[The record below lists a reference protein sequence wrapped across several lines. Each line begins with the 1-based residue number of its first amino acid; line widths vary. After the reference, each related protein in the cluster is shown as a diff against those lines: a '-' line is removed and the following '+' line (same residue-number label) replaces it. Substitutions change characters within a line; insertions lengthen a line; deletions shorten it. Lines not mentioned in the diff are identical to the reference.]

1 MGRIKIKITKTY
13 RKSDTTTDKNGQLH
27 CKTCGAF
34 ISGRGK
40 KETGGSNKTGI
51 YKRRDKRNKRKNL
64 FN

>member
-1 MGRIKIKITKTY
+1 MGTIKIKVTKKY
-13 RKSDTTTDKNGQLH
+13 RKSQTTTDKNGQLH

-40 KETGGSNKTGI
+40 KDKNDSTKHGF
-51 YKRRDKRNKRKNL
+51 YKRRNKRHKIKNL